1 VLAAFFRRLMPFLRP
16 SAGPLALVGLI
27 LLAEITFNAALPFSF
42 KFIVDDAIRKNDGAL
57 LAQIVGGLAAAAV
70 AVSLL
75 GLLRDSI
82 YAKVLAT
89 VVASIRQR
97 MYSHLQ
103 YQSLGYFSRTQAGD
117 LLSRFSGDLNVLE
130 NGLAAAVAW
139 AVIPLLDV
147 ISHSVLLAVL
157 DWQLALLAL
166 LVCPVIVLG
175 PRFFA
180 PRATQASLERR
191 DTEGE
196 VLSRVQES
204 LAAQPTVKALS
215 LQPRLIAQFARH
227 NDTLAV
233 RTRRGSYLGSLVER
247 SAGSGILL
255 MQVAVTGVGAWRVFR
270 GDMSLG
276 ELVSFQ
282 ALFVTLSYSL
292 MYVAQYVPT
301 LIQAAGSMARVSD
314 IIDEAAQVTDAAG
327 ATLLPRFEREIR
339 FDDVS
344 FGYGEGA
351 RNLDRVSLVIRR
363 GQNTAFVGPSGSGK
377 STIVNLL
384 MRFYDPAQGTVRFDG
399 LDIRSVTQESLRANI
414 GIVFQEN
421 FLFNV
426 SLRDNIRLG
435 RPEATQAEVEAA
447 ARIAEIHD
455 FIVSL
460 PQGYDTPAGER
471 GGRLSGGQ
479 RQRIGIARALLR
491 DPPILILDEA
501 TSALDPATESAINA
515 TIARIARDRT
525 VISVT
530 HRLSSVTG
538 CDRIFVMQ
546 QGRICESG
554 THAELVALGGLYAG
568 LVSKQHGISISA
580 QGHDASIAPE
590 KLRAIRVLEDLP
602 DALLERLASQFG
614 VEEYAAG
621 RVVCEEG
628 DAGDRFYVVAHGS
641 VEVLRADA
649 DQGTRHRVAVLQD
662 GDYFGELALLTN
674 SPRNASVRTLTHC
687 LMLALPRT
695 QFRHLLERAPE
706 LQERLLQRYEENA

>member
-1 VLAAFFRRLMPFLRP
+1 MAASFFARLAPFLRP
-16 SAGPLALVGLI
+16 SSRSLALVGLI

-42 KFIVDDAIRKNDGAL
+42 KFIVDDAIQKSDGTL
-57 LAQIVGGLAAAAV
+57 LALIVGALAAAAI

-75 GLLRDSI
+75 GLWRDSL
-82 YAKVLAT
+82 YAKVLAN
-89 VVASIRQR
+89 VMASIRHR

-103 YQSLGYFSRTQAGD
+103 YQSLGYFSRQQAGD
-117 LLSRFSGDLNVLE
+117 LLARFSGDLNVLE

-166 LVCPVIVLG
+166 LVCPIIVLG
-175 PRFFA
+175 PRVFA
-180 PRATQASLERR
+180 PRATQASRDRR

-196 VLSRVQES
+196 VLSRVQEG

-215 LQPRLIAQFARH
+215 LQPRLISQFARH
-227 NDTLAV
+227 NDTLSV
-233 RTRRGSYLGSLVER
+233 RTRRGNYLGSLVER

-301 LIQAAGSMARVSD
+301 LIQAAGGMARVSE
-314 IIDEAAQVTDAAG
+314 IIDEPPQVADAAG
-327 ATLLPRFEREIR
+327 AQLLPRFEREIR

-344 FGYGEGA
+344 FGYSKGA
-351 RNLDRVSLVIRR
+351 RNLDRVSLSIRR
-363 GQNTAFVGPSGSGK
+363 GQNTAFVGASGSGK

-384 MRFYDPAQGTVRFDG
+384 MRFYDPAHGAVRFDG
-399 LDIRSVTQESLRANI
+399 QDIRGVTQESLRANV

-426 SLRDNIRLG
+426 SLGENIRLG
-435 RPEATQAEVEAA
+435 RPDASQAEVEAA
-447 ARIAEIHD
+447 ARTAEIHD

-460 PQGYDTPAGER
+460 PQGYETPAGER

-501 TSALDPATESAINA
+501 TSALDPATEAAINA

-530 HRLSSVTG
+530 HRLASVTG
-538 CDRIFVMQ
+538 CDQIFVMQ
-546 QGRICESG
+546 QGRLGESG
-554 THAELVALGGLYAG
+554 THAELLALGGLYAA

-580 QGHDASIAPE
+580 EGTDASIAPQ
-590 KLRAIRVLEDLP
+590 KLRDIRILDDLP
-602 DALLERLASQFG
+602 ETLLERLASQFG
-614 VEEYAAG
+614 VEEYPAG
-621 RVVCEEG
+621 RLVCEEG

-641 VEVLRADA
+641 VEVLRSDA
-649 DQGTRHRVAVLQD
+649 GTGARHRVAVLQD

-695 QFRHLLERAPE
+695 HFRHLLERAPG